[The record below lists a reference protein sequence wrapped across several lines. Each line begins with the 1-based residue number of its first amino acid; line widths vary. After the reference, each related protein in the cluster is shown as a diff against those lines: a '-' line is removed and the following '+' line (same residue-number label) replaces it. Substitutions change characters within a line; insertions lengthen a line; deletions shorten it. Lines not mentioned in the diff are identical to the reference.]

1 MLVIGALFDSR
12 QELFAE
18 LGVSNGMEAV
28 QKIDMCIIELPSGPK
43 VLFGQYCMQY
53 GDCFSFMEWD
63 GMYTSLV
70 KKLPITMRHRIHVAY
85 L

>member
-1 MLVIGALFDSR
+1 
-12 QELFAE
+12 
-18 LGVSNGMEAV
+18 MEAV

-70 KKLPITMRHRIHVAY
+70 KKLPHHHEAQNTRCLSVTSTLQAHLILVYANPW
-85 L
+85 LVV